1 MNIVDPYTPKNPV
14 VKIEEEIP
22 ECCINKENP
31 YVNKTI
37 KVIAEFPYC
46 EEHNVTFKMDT
57 IVDIESIETN
67 NVNDFVI
74 KINGEVQ
81 DFENNVRLEV
91 DDEVFINI
99 ARKDEYKDA
108 SLIIVGTDPDVVI
121 DTRIQYESQLD
132 EPVKEEDIY
141 VNKKGTE

>member
-1 MNIVDPYTPKNPV
+1 M
-14 VKIEEEIP
+14 
-22 ECCINKENP
+22 
-31 YVNKTI
+31 
-37 KVIAEFPYC
+37 
-46 EEHNVTFKMDT
+46 
-57 IVDIESIETN
+57 
-67 NVNDFVI
+67 
-74 KINGEVQ
+74 Q